1 MSAHNALMTTA
12 HLSLACLTFDLLSS
26 DYETAGSDT
35 PMPLHILPV
44 GEFASGDG
52 RPAKETGGKLKSWN
66 LTAQGAQALI
76 AEALARKGNTDIV
89 IDYEHQTLLA
99 EKNGLP
105 APAAGWISPAAL
117 AFDPNVGLI
126 GVPKWTVKAKQY
138 IADAEYRYLS
148 PVFTY
153 DPRTGE
159 PKQLLHIA
167 LTNDPALGVLREVGM
182 AALSAHFNLSL
193 EPSPPQP
200 TKKEQSMSMTQLM
213 AALKL
218 KPDAAESS
226 AVEAVTALTSQISQ
240 QETQITALKAEN
252 ETLKAN
258 QFDPVQ
264 HIPMTE
270 HKTVADQLAALTAK
284 AEQDEHGALMTAAL
298 SDGRILPPN
307 EPYWRKQP
315 LAALKAFLTDAKPL
329 VAALKSNQTQGNPP
343 VVNATGEAQLSE
355 DELAVCK
362 SLGVSADAFASSKTE
377 LANQ

>member
-1 MSAHNALMTTA
+1 
-12 HLSLACLTFDLLSS
+12 
-26 DYETAGSDT
+26 
-35 PMPLHILPV
+35 
-44 GEFASGDG
+44 
-52 RPAKETGGKLKSWN
+52 
-66 LTAQGAQALI
+66 
-76 AEALARKGNTDIV
+76 
-89 IDYEHQTLLA
+89 
-99 EKNGLP
+99 
-105 APAAGWISPAAL
+105 
-117 AFDPNVGLI
+117 
-126 GVPKWTVKAKQY
+126 
-138 IADAEYRYLS
+138 
-148 PVFTY
+148 
-153 DPRTGE
+153 
-159 PKQLLHIA
+159 
-167 LTNDPALGVLREVGM
+167 
-182 AALSAHFNLSL
+182 
-193 EPSPPQP
+193 
-200 TKKEQSMSMTQLM
+200 MSMTQLM

-343 VVNATGEAQLSE
+343 VVNATGEAQLNE
-355 DELAVCK
+355 EELAVCK
-362 SLGVSADAFASSKTE
+362 SLGLTPEAYAQARV
-377 LANQ
+377 